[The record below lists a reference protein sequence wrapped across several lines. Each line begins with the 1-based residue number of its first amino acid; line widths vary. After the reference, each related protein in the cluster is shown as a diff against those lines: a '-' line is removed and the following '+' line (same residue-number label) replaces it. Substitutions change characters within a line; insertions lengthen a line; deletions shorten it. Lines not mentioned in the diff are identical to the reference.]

1 MTKQQIL
8 HLMDDTTAGG
18 VMRVVDYI
26 TGCPAIGE
34 EAEHRVHV
42 LPRRGAILPPQTGV
56 DVIVSH
62 LTVSWR
68 ALPALIALRAMHPAA
83 TLIHVEHS
91 YTAGFAARKVRH
103 MGRFCTL
110 LRTAYAMMDGIVAV
124 SRDQRDWML
133 REKLARREK
142 LFHIS
147 PCVDLADFTALPAP
161 EGAPRV
167 FGLIGRLHEQKG
179 FATAINA
186 FKATRNPAL
195 RLKIFG
201 AGPLEE
207 ELKALAEGDARI
219 SFEGF
224 RAAPAQAMAEV
235 DCVLMP
241 SRWEAFGLVA
251 QEGLAAGRTVLVA
264 DVDGLRDQIADGAL
278 KVEVGTCAAW
288 QDAIETVASGA
299 FADRPR
305 PVLQGEAR
313 FAARWL
319 QMLDTLRPAQADL
332 QTGTQA
338 QAAPLAA

>member
-18 VMRVVDYI
+18 VLRVVDYI
-26 TGCPAIGE
+26 TGCEAIRAD
-34 EAEHRVHV
+34 AEHRVHV

-62 LTVSWR
+62 LTISWR

-83 TLIHVEHS
+83 TLIHIEHS

-110 LRTAYAMMDGIVAV
+110 LRTAYAMMDAVVAV
-124 SRDQRDWML
+124 SRDQRDWMR
-133 REKLARREK
+133 REGLARAEK
-142 LFHIS
+142 LFQIS
-147 PCVDLADFTALPAP
+147 PCVDLTGFAALPAP
-161 EGAPRV
+161 QGAPRV

-179 FATAINA
+179 FATGIKA
-186 FKATRNPAL
+186 FRATQDPAL

-224 RAAPAQAMAEV
+224 RADPSQAMAEI
-235 DCVLMP
+235 DSLLMP

-251 QEGLAAGRTVLVA
+251 QEALAAGRTVLVA

-278 KVEVGTCAAW
+278 RVEVGTPEAW
-288 QDAIETVASGA
+288 RDAIEAAADGA
-299 FADRPR
+299 FAGHANA
-305 PVLQGEAR
+305 PVQALSQAR
-313 FAARWL
+313 FAARWQ
-319 QMLDTLRPAQADL
+319 QMLAELLPDAGEAVRGA
-332 QTGTQA
+332 A
-338 QAAPLAA
+338 QAA